1 MTRSDERAGG
11 TRAAPGA
18 AWGGAARPIV
28 ALVGRPNVGKS
39 TLFNRIAGGRVAIV
53 EDVPGVTRDRNYADV
68 DWNGR
73 ALSVVDTG
81 GFEPQSR
88 DRLMQQVQEQA
99 RLAVEEAAAVVL
111 VTDGREGLT
120 ALDEAVAEILRRAG
134 KPLFVAVNK
143 VDSAATEGDLPIGE
157 FHRLGFGSVHT
168 VSAEHGRGV
177 GGLLD
182 AVVERIEAP
191 EAPPAP
197 EELELPGEGEE
208 PEAPARPPGPIRV
221 AIVGRPNVGKSTFVN
236 ALLGEDRLV
245 VSDVPGTTRDSIDS
259 LVRHQ
264 GREFLVTDTAG
275 IRRKRSISQKV
286 EVYSVVRAMRSID
299 ESEVTACLLDATE
312 AGVEQDARLLGLV
325 VEKGRALVV
334 VVNKWDLAER
344 EGATQDWY
352 RKELHKR
359 LPFVAWAPM
368 VFVSSKERRGVTR
381 VLDTAARLVE
391 QFRARFPTHEMNELL
406 AGLQDAY
413 QAPISQGRR
422 VKLFYVAQVA
432 YAPPTFVVQANRPD
446 GLSDHYRRYVEN
458 RFREAFGLEVPV
470 RIVYQE
476 RRRKRRPHPEQAGKR
491 RPHGQQPGK
500 KRRPA
505 RR

>member
-11 TRAAPGA
+11 SRAAPGA
-18 AWGGAARPIV
+18 SWGGAVRPIV

-197 EELELPGEGEE
+197 EEIELPGEGEE

-299 ESEVTACLLDATE
+299 ES
-312 AGVEQDARLLGLV
+312 
-325 VEKGRALVV
+325 
-334 VVNKWDLAER
+334 
-344 EGATQDWY
+344 
-352 RKELHKR
+352 
-359 LPFVAWAPM
+359 
-368 VFVSSKERRGVTR
+368 
-381 VLDTAARLVE
+381 
-391 QFRARFPTHEMNELL
+391 
-406 AGLQDAY
+406 
-413 QAPISQGRR
+413 
-422 VKLFYVAQVA
+422 
-432 YAPPTFVVQANRPD
+432 
-446 GLSDHYRRYVEN
+446 
-458 RFREAFGLEVPV
+458 
-470 RIVYQE
+470 
-476 RRRKRRPHPEQAGKR
+476 
-491 RPHGQQPGK
+491 
-500 KRRPA
+500 
-505 RR
+505 